1 MRLLILLGLI
11 YLCYRALKSWMIQS
25 GLSQQT
31 VSGKTTQQ
39 IDDEMIKD
47 PVCDMYFPQ
56 KDGVHLRS
64 EGEDYYFCSTACR
77 DKFLNLHSK
86 SKPGTGGPIR

>member
-1 MRLLILLGLI
+1 MRLVILLGLI

-25 GLSQQT
+25 GLSQDT
-31 VSGKTTQQ
+31 VSGKSAHQ

-47 PVCDMYFPQ
+47 PVCDMYFPK

-64 EGEDYYFCSTACR
+64 EEEDYYFCSTACR
-77 DKFLNLHSK
+77 DKFVTMHSK
-86 SKPGTGGPIR
+86 QQ

>member
-25 GLSQQT
+25 GLSQNT
-31 VSGKTTQQ
+31 VSGDTTQQ

-47 PVCDMYFPQ
+47 PVCDLYFPK
-56 KDGVHLRS
+56 KDGVRLKS
-64 EGEDYYFCSTACR
+64 EGKDYYFCSSDCR
-77 DKFLNLHSK
+77 DKFVDMHLK
-86 SKPGTGGPIR
+86 KQ

>member
-25 GLSQQT
+25 GLSQNT
-31 VSGKTTQQ
+31 VSGDTTQQ

-47 PVCDMYFPQ
+47 PVCDMYFPK
-56 KDGVHLRS
+56 KDGVRLKS
-64 EGEDYYFCSTACR
+64 DGKDYYFCSSDCR
-77 DKFLNLHSK
+77 DKFVNMHLK
-86 SKPGTGGPIR
+86 KQ

>member
-25 GLSQQT
+25 GLSQKT
-31 VSGKTTQQ
+31 VSSEDVKE
-39 IDDEMIKD
+39 IDDVMIKD
-47 PVCDMYFPQ
+47 PLCEIYFPK

-64 EGEDYYFCSTACR
+64 DGKDLYFCSKACR
-77 DKFLNLHSK
+77 DKFVNLHSQK
-86 SKPGTGGPIR
+86 